1 MTEIKNSEDFLIPF
15 RFPHEMTSEEQSQKF
30 QTGDVPLPKSASDW
44 LNQIS
49 VFPCGTTNQKHYPD
63 VGSDT
68 PSVWNFP
75 SVFLGYHF
83 AGKPV
88 VVS

>member
-83 AGKPV
+83 AEKPV